1 MNVLVVGGSG
11 FIGTALCEELKARG
25 HTVTALSRNPGT
37 AGLPSGVEKAIG
49 DVRAYDSIRSSFD
62 GKDVVVNLVA
72 LSPLF
77 KPSGGLSHRE
87 VHLQGTE
94 NVVEAATDAG
104 VGRIVQMSALGADPG
119 GPTEYIRT
127 KGEAERVVRDSGLGY
142 TVFRPSVVFGDGG
155 EFVPFTK
162 KLAPRPV
169 APMPGGGETKFQPV
183 WVGDL
188 VPMLADAVENED
200 SAHTDAVY
208 EIGGPEVLTL
218 AEVTEMAYDAEGKSI
233 TLLPMPMSMADIG
246 LSLLGAVGG
255 PMGPDQARSLRMD
268 NVVAENDIEAFG
280 VERGDLTTLGQYLG
294 LEAWDRAAAGEDT
307 AAA

>member
-11 FIGTALCEELKARG
+11 FIGRTLCEELKARG

-62 GKDVVVNLVA
+62 GKDIAVNLVA

-77 KPSGGLSHRE
+77 RPSGGLSHRE
-87 VHLQGTE
+87 VHLQGTR
-94 NVVEAATDAG
+94 NVVEAAEDAG
-104 VGRIVQMSALGADPG
+104 VGRVIQMSALGADPD

-127 KGEAERVVRDSGLGY
+127 KGEAEGVVRDSGLEY

-169 APMPGGGETKFQPV
+169 APMPGGGKTKFQPV

-188 VPMLADAVENED
+188 VPILADAIENDEG
-200 SAHTDAVY
+200 AHTDATY

-233 TLLPMPMSMADIG
+233 TLVPMPMSLADVG

-268 NVVAENDIEAFG
+268 NVTTDNDIDAFG
-280 VERGDLTTLGQYLG
+280 LDEGDLTTLGQYLG
-294 LEAWDRAAAGEDT
+294 LEAWEDTPAGPDGAAA
-307 AAA
+307 

>member
-11 FIGTALCEELKARG
+11 FIGTTLCAELRDRG
-25 HTVTALSRNPGT
+25 HTVAALSRNPGT
-37 AGLPSGVEKAIG
+37 AGLPAGVEKAIG

-77 KPSGGLSHRE
+77 RPSGGLSHRE
-87 VHLQGTE
+87 VHLQGTR
-94 NVVEAATDAG
+94 NVVEAAEDAG
-104 VGRIVQMSALGADPG
+104 VGRVVQMSALGADPD

-127 KGEAERVVRDSGLGY
+127 KGEAERVVRESGLEY
-142 TVFRPSVVFGDGG
+142 TIFRPSVVFGDGG

-169 APMPGGGETKFQPV
+169 APMPGGGETRFQPV

-188 VPMLADAVENED
+188 VVMLADAVENED
-200 SAHTDAVY
+200 GAHTDATY

-218 AEVTEMAYDAEGKSI
+218 AEVTEMAYEAEGKSI
-233 TLLPMPMSMADIG
+233 TLLPMPMSMADVG

-268 NVVAENDIEAFG
+268 NVTTDNDIAVFG
-280 VERGDLTTLGQYLG
+280 IERGDLTTLGQYLG
-294 LEAWDRAAAGEDT
+294 LEPWDRAVAGDE

>member
-11 FIGTALCEELKARG
+11 FIGKALCAELKARG
-25 HTVTALSRNPGT
+25 HNATAMSRNPGT
-37 AGLPSGVEKAIG
+37 AGLPKGVEKAVG

-77 KPSGGLSHRE
+77 RPKGGLSHRE

-104 VGRIVQMSALGADPG
+104 VGRIVQMSALGADPD

-127 KGEAERVVRDSGLGY
+127 KGQAERVVRDSGLEY
-142 TVFRPSVVFGDGG
+142 TTFRPSVVFGDGG

-188 VPMLADAVENED
+188 VGMLADAVENEEG
-200 SAHTDAVY
+200 AHTDAVY

-218 AEVTEMAYDAEGKSI
+218 AEVTEMAYRAEGKSI
-233 TLLPMPMSMADIG
+233 TLLPMPMSVADLG
-246 LSLLGAVGG
+246 LGLLGAVGG

-268 NVVAENDIEAFG
+268 NVTTDNDIGAFG
-280 VERGDLTTLGQYLG
+280 VEAGDLTTLGQYLG
-294 LEAWDRAAAGEDT
+294 LEAWDRESADAGQAT
-307 AAA
+307 A